1 MQVSCLVPLPLFTF
15 LICYFSPCPSKLGLS
30 RPELFLVI
38 MSLFRSI
45 IEKMRLLQAD
55 RQGNPMKLDR
65 SVYVLVI
72 MCPFT
77 AAGGGPSSQA
87 PAEMMS
93 SSGLH
98 LLRTWPSWEAQ

>member
-1 MQVSCLVPLPLFTF
+1 
-15 LICYFSPCPSKLGLS
+15 
-30 RPELFLVI
+30 
-38 MSLFRSI
+38 
-45 IEKMRLLQAD
+45 
-55 RQGNPMKLDR
+55 MKLDR

-77 AAGGGPSSQA
+77 AAGGGPSPQA